1 MEKIDLTAVRRL
13 LRGLLNGSLE
23 IVSRGKGRKAS
34 VKAGK
39 ANGKG
44 RAAAKAKRRKP
55 GRKPMS
61 PTARAKAQLKAKRAK
76 IRAARQ
82 QLPQPRQVFEFLHGK
97 TDGAKLSVLAK
108 HFGARRSLLKVMLG
122 KLVDKQDLD
131 CAHEVYYLKRRIRK
145 GPGVAAER
153 KAPPVK
159 PAAVLDYLKD
169 HPGATLVQMTKKL
182 GAENYQKLIK
192 VINLLK
198 KEDRVKVEGKAYSL
212 T

>member
-23 IVSRGKGRKAS
+23 IVRRGKGRKAT
-34 VKAGK
+34 KAGK

-44 RAAAKAKRRKP
+44 RAATKAKRRKP

-61 PTARAKAQLKAKRAK
+61 PTARAKAMQKAKRAK

-82 QLPQPRQVFEFLHGK
+82 QLPQARQVFEFLHGK

-122 KLVDKQDLD
+122 KLVAKEDLD
-131 CAHEVYYLKRRIRK
+131 CAREVYYLKRRIRK
-145 GPGVAAER
+145 GPGMAAER
-153 KAPPVK
+153 KAPPIK

-169 HPGATLVQMTKKL
+169 HPGATLVQMTKEL

-192 VINLLK
+192 VVNQLK
-198 KEDRVKVEGKAYSL
+198 NQNRVKVEGKAYSL

>member
-1 MEKIDLTAVRRL
+1 MEKIDLSAVRKL

-34 VKAGK
+34 GQAGK

-44 RAAAKAKRRKP
+44 RAAKARRRKP

-61 PTARAKAQLKAKRAK
+61 PTARAKALQKAKRAK

-108 HFGARRSLLKVMLG
+108 HFGARRSLLKVMLR
-122 KLVDKQDLD
+122 KLVEKQDLD

-145 GPGVAAER
+145 GPGMTAEP
-153 KAPPVK
+153 KAPPIK
-159 PAAVLDYLKD
+159 PSAILDYLKD

-182 GAENYQKLIK
+182 GAETYQKLIK
-192 VINLLK
+192 VVNQLK
-198 KEDRVKVEGKAYSL
+198 RENRVKVEGKAYSL
-212 T
+212 A